1 MLNDINGLDE
11 QDLGL
16 KGIFGDRFHDESAES
31 GAQQIKKQKTTYT
44 SAPTKAEQKGAHK
57 RTEECKDAEWEPA
70 PHEPTQMEI
79 LKASAKSVLLFG
91 GLNLLI
97 FYWQQAGL
105 MASSIAVPCMCICAA
120 LAGLGVGK
128 NAARR

>member
-1 MLNDINGLDE
+1 MPNDINGLDE

-16 KGIFGDRFHDESAES
+16 KEIFGDRFHDESADS
-31 GAQQIKKQKTTYT
+31 GAQQIKKQETTYT
-44 SAPTKAEQKGAHK
+44 SAPTKAEQSGAHK
-57 RTEECKDAEWEPA
+57 RIKDFEDADWEPVKHA
-70 PHEPTQMEI
+70 PTQLEI
-79 LKASAKSVLLFG
+79 VKACAKSVALFG

-128 NAARR
+128 NARR